1 MSTQKNLEKCAR
13 TLLGTRVRRG
23 NLPIFFTKLI
33 NNLYLLGLA
42 YFGAIEAFGVEK
54 AAGLCF
60 DRDENFKF
68 IQTHLIGCTKEKNSK
83 MFGEL
88 TKIISSKIY
97 SLDKIIHF
105 KPNVDQNSIFS
116 KTALTWAIE
125 NSDQYMVMGLLKLE
139 HEFHDNENEGLE
151 CLQDNLRNHSLLPWI
166 FETYRNF
173 YPKTH
178 CWSSVMTV
186 FVKLFLLTHLPF
198 FVDIYSDITLA
209 ISYGKYS
216 RENFSITQLWSCDN
230 IYINSSCYEKIA
242 LDHPDSYHTDD
253 DNLMSHGSA
262 FLQDIQDNFN
272 IAFWLT
278 IILLAFTFV
287 FYIFYTVFVPSSA
300 LLTSLI
306 DTKDEFSKTFCC
318 RCPLKIKLPVRHQKT
333 FLIIIGK
340 LLLPFVHSGWY
351 LVYLSSP
358 KSSQHQPSLDKI
370 TTIWNNIKVVE
381 NGVESSIQLLLQL
394 WLLRPFLPIILSWD
408 FTELVSRSATG
419 LINFVTFEKYPAC
432 YIEKA
437 LFKILLTII
446 LRSLGISLMKKKP
459 GQTIAKTLPM
469 FISIFAQTVGRIVGL
484 ASLVLMTTS
493 LGYYKYAI
501 FFVPHVM
508 LVFLINIL
516 FEAKTEGKIEHILQV
531 MRCLFNGI
539 SSIIVMIQLIKE
551 DEVEHKR
558 HPSFLS
564 HFCFQVLILLENLL
578 LVCFPFI
585 ANGRY
590 YPTEDCFPT
599 HSQIIAIYIV
609 ACSWLVGV
617 MFQVIHYKF
626 CSPLSKKNG
635 PQASP
640 SWCCPNKISCLA
652 TLCWK
657 KEIQRIELNCQLHCK
672 DYR

>member
-1 MSTQKNLEKCAR
+1 
-13 TLLGTRVRRG
+13 VRRG
-23 NLPIFFTKLI
+23 NLHNFLLALI
-33 NNLYLLGLA
+33 NNLYLSGLA
-42 YFGAIEAFGVEK
+42 YFEAIEAFGVK
-54 AAGLCF
+54 DAVDSCLDQNGRL
-60 DRDENFKF
+60 KF
-68 IQTHLIGCTKEKNSK
+68 LQTHLIGCTKEKNNK

-88 TKIISSKIY
+88 TKIISSKID
-97 SLDKIIHF
+97 SLDNIVHF
-105 KPNVDQNSIFS
+105 KPDAGQNSIFS

-139 HEFHDNENEGLE
+139 HECHKNEKEGLG

-178 CWSSVMTV
+178 CQSSFRTV
-186 FVKLFLLTHLPF
+186 FVELFLLTHLPF

-209 ISYGKYS
+209 ISYEKYS
-216 RENFSITQLWSCDN
+216 RENFSVTQLWSCDN
-230 IYINSSCYEKIA
+230 IHINSSCYERIA
-242 LDHPDSYHTDD
+242 SDHPASYHTDYA
-253 DNLMSHGSA
+253 NLMSDGSA

-278 IILLAFTFV
+278 IVLLVFTFV

-300 LLTSLI
+300 LVTSLV
-306 DTKDEFSKTFCC
+306 DKKDEFSKNFCFP
-318 RCPLKIKLPVRHQKT
+318 CPLKIKISGRCQKA
-333 FLIIIGK
+333 FLIIIGR
-340 LLLPFVHSGWY
+340 LLWPLVHSGWY
-351 LVYLSSP
+351 LKYLSSP
-358 KSSQHQPSLDKI
+358 KSSQHQASLDEI
-370 TTIWNNIKVVE
+370 TAIWNNIKVVE
-381 NGVESSIQLLLQL
+381 NGVETSIQLLLQL
-394 WLLRPFLPIILSWD
+394 WLLRPFLSIILTWN
-408 FTELVSRSATG
+408 FTELGNRSATG
-419 LINFVTFEKYPAC
+419 LVNFVTFEKYPAC

-437 LFKILLTII
+437 LFKILLTIF
-446 LRSLGISLMKKKP
+446 LLSLGISLMKKKP
-459 GQTIAKTLPM
+459 GQTFAKTLPM

-484 ASLVLMTTS
+484 ASLVLMTTP
-493 LGYYKYAI
+493 LGYYKYAM
-501 FFVPHVM
+501 FFVLHIL
-508 LVFLINIL
+508 LVFLINTL
-516 FEAKTEGKIEHILQV
+516 FVVKRERKIERMGQLV
-531 MRCLFNGI
+531 RCFFNGL

-551 DEVEHKR
+551 DEVDHKR

-599 HSQIIAIYIV
+599 HSQIIAICIV
-609 ACSWLVGV
+609 SCAWLVGA

-626 CSPLSKKNG
+626 CSPLSKRNG

-640 SWCCPNKISCLA
+640 SWCCPNEISCLA
-652 TLCWK
+652 TLCCK
-657 KEIQRIELNCQLHCK
+657 KEIQRIELNEFRQLHCK